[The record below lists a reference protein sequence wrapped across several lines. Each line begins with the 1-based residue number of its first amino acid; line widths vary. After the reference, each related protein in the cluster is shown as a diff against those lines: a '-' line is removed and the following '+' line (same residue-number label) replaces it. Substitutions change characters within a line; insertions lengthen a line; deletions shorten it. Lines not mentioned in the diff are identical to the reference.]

1 MRRRRAP
8 GWLGTAAC
16 VAALVAGPP
25 RAVAQMDTV
34 EALRRE
40 LETMKRQ
47 MKEMQQ
53 QMKRREETI
62 RALEA
67 KEAAAPTGPAAEKPA
82 TAAAALD
89 RALEEAKA
97 AAPAPAGPALAAQRV
112 GGATLRLIDTSFDIL
127 FAAGASTAGDA
138 EIALLEGGA
147 HDPRRRGFTLQQG
160 ELSLAGAVDP
170 YFTGEA
176 HVVFTDEDVELEEA
190 FFTTTSLPWGL
201 QLKGGYFFTEFGRI
215 NSIHPHAWNWLDQ
228 PIVNSRLFGGEG
240 LRNPGARLGWLLPV
254 PWFSELYLGAQNA
267 SGETA
272 ASFLGEE
279 RVAGRPLVD
288 RDVRNPSDLLYL
300 GRWEHAWLL
309 GDTWSTKLG
318 GSALFGPNASGPD
331 GRTRIYGGDFL
342 FKWRPATNFR
352 GWPFLSLQ
360 TEVMQRDYEADG
372 VARAP
377 ALGATTLHDWGLYTQ
392 ALYGF
397 RYGWAGGLR
406 YEYASGSGQSVG
418 GRAAD
423 AFRDDRHRV
432 SPLMVWRAS
441 EFSRMRLQYNWDR
454 ADHLAHGDAHSV
466 WLGFEL
472 LYGAHAAHKY

>member
-16 VAALVAGPP
+16 VAALLAGPP
-25 RAVAQMDTV
+25 GTVAQTDTV

-53 QMKRREETI
+53 QLKRQEETI

-82 TAAAALD
+82 TPAAALD
-89 RALEEAKA
+89 HALEEAKA

-127 FAAGASTAGDA
+127 FAAGGSTAGDA

-201 QLKGGYFFTEFGRI
+201 QLKGGHFFTEFGHI
-215 NSIHPHAWNWLDQ
+215 NP
-228 PIVNSRLFGGEG
+228 
-240 LRNPGARLGWLLPV
+240 
-254 PWFSELYLGAQNA
+254 
-267 SGETA
+267 T
-272 ASFLGEE
+272 
-279 RVAGRPLVD
+279 RPYRKRKQRRCYQRAL
-288 RDVRNPSDLLYL
+288 L
-300 GRWEHAWLL
+300 GR
-309 GDTWSTKLG
+309 K
-318 GSALFGPNASGPD
+318 N
-331 GRTRIYGGDFL
+331 R
-342 FKWRPATNFR
+342 
-352 GWPFLSLQ
+352 
-360 TEVMQRDYEADG
+360 
-372 VARAP
+372 
-377 ALGATTLHDWGLYTQ
+377 
-392 ALYGF
+392 
-397 RYGWAGGLR
+397 
-406 YEYASGSGQSVG
+406 
-418 GRAAD
+418 
-423 AFRDDRHRV
+423 
-432 SPLMVWRAS
+432 
-441 EFSRMRLQYNWDR
+441 
-454 ADHLAHGDAHSV
+454 
-466 WLGFEL
+466 
-472 LYGAHAAHKY
+472 